1 MKKFLALSLLL
12 CLATVASAKSLVLLL
27 EDGTEV
33 YYLLAGE
40 TDPVMTWADSAAIV
54 NGDSYSISGITK
66 FYISDTDDPSAV
78 ETVEAEDEAIFKAGV
93 MYVKGDHEIT
103 VCTLDGRAV
112 EASVSS
118 DGSVTAVNTNALPAG
133 TYVISFGNG
142 ALKFLKR

>member
-1 MKKFLALSLLL
+1 MKQFLFLSLLL
-12 CLATVASAKSLVLLL
+12 CLATAANAKSLVLLL

-40 TDPVMTWADSAAIV
+40 TDPVMTWADDEAIV
-54 NGDSYSISGITK
+54 DGDSYSISGITK

-78 ETVEAEDEAIFKAGV
+78 EAVEAEGEATFKAGV
-93 MYVKGDHEIT
+93 MYVKGDHEVAI
-103 VCTLDGRAV
+103 CTLDGRVV

-118 DGSVTAVNTNALPAG
+118 DGSVTSVNTNALPAG
-133 TYVISFGNG
+133 TYVISFGTG